1 MGVVV
6 SVNQSRKKGVPKH
19 PVERGIL
26 VANFGLKGDAH
37 AGAGRRQ
44 VSLLMI
50 ESIEAQRRAA
60 HRGDQSHGPTIALS
74 PGAYAENIT
83 TQGIDLLELAVGDEL
98 RIGSSARLR
107 VTRIGKECHTRCA
120 IFRRIGDCVMPR
132 EGIFCEVLEGGT
144 IVAGDTIE
152 RSERRPSR

>member
-1 MGVVV
+1 MGIVV
-6 SVNQSRKKGVPKH
+6 SVNLSRKKGVPKH
-19 PVERGIL
+19 PIERGIL

-37 AGAGRRQ
+37 AGAGQRQ

-50 ESIEAQRRAA
+50 ESIEEQRRVR
-60 HRGDQSHGPTIALS
+60 HEGCESRGPTIALS

-83 TQGIDLLELAVGDEL
+83 TKGIDLLELAVGDEL
-98 RIGSSARLR
+98 RVGSSVRLR

-132 EGIFCEVLEGGT
+132 QGIFCEVLEGGT
-144 IVAGDTIE
+144 IEAGDRIE
-152 RSERRPSR
+152 RSERSPSR